1 MGFKCGIVGLPNVG
15 KSTLYNALTNTR
27 VAAEKLSVFAPSI
40 RTLASSPYRI
50 RAWTW
55 LLTSLRLHASSP
67 ATMEFVDIAGLV
79 AGASKGEG
87 LGNKFL
93 AHIRETQA
101 IAHVVRCFEDPDVTH
116 VAGGVNP
123 ADDIEVINTE
133 LLLADLDTIER
144 ACERVRKVAKSGD
157 KEAGARLQTLERAS
171 AVLEGGAPARSMNLD
186 ATEQQHLAEVALLSI
201 KPVLYIANVADDGFE
216 ANPHLQQVRQIA
228 AQESAQVVPVCAAI
242 EAELVSLEADERA
255 EFLTDMGLQEPGLNR
270 VIRAGYELL
279 GLHTFLTAGP
289 KESRAW
295 TVSVG
300 ATAQQAAGRI
310 HTDFARGFYP
320 RGGGELR

>member
-1 MGFKCGIVGLPNVG
+1 M
-15 KSTLYNALTNTR
+15 
-27 VAAEKLSVFAPSI
+27 
-40 RTLASSPYRI
+40 
-50 RAWTW
+50 
-55 LLTSLRLHASSP
+55 
-67 ATMEFVDIAGLV
+67 
-79 AGASKGEG
+79 
-87 LGNKFL
+87 
-93 AHIRETQA
+93 
-101 IAHVVRCFEDPDVTH
+101 
-116 VAGGVNP
+116 NP
-123 ADDIEVINTE
+123 ADDIDVINTE

-157 KEAGARLQTLERAS
+157 KEAAARLQTLERTRS
-171 AVLEGGAPARSMNLD
+171 VLEDGAPARSMSLD
-186 ATEQQHLAEVALLSI
+186 ETEQQHLAEVALLSI

-228 AQESAQVVPVCAAI
+228 VQESAQVVPVCAAI
-242 EAELVSLEADERA
+242 EAELVSLEADERT

-279 GLHTFLTAGP
+279 GLQTFLTAGP

-310 HTDFARGFYP
+310 HTDFARGFIRAEVASYDDFV
-320 RGGGELR
+320 RYQGESGAKDAGRLRSEGKEYVMQDGDVVNFRFNV